1 MLKSSSSSSNRI
13 WLPAVIVLILFLFAP
28 AFISAYRME
37 LLTIFLA
44 NVVLAQSYRLMTTTG
59 DWTLCH
65 YILMGM
71 GAYITAILA
80 KFYGVPFYLSIPLA
94 AIGTVAVSFV
104 MALPLSRTIGFAFF
118 IGSFALGEFVRH
130 IWEKMHF
137 PFGGARGL
145 SSIPRP
151 EVGQPGDWYYVDL
164 NNFLDITNF
173 YYGTLI
179 VTVLALILLY
189 RLDTSRIGNA
199 WKSIYA
205 DSELCESIGINVT
218 RYRVMIFCVAGF
230 FASIAGSMLAYTW
243 GAIDPDNFGMI
254 EMVYLIIWVVV
265 GGVKTYWG
273 PLIGVFTMSLVFE
286 LTRPFDEWRP
296 LLFGV
301 ILITSLV
308 FMPGGLDVLIPR
320 TTRFFKNLVGTKEV
334 S

>member
-1 MLKSSSSSSNRI
+1 MLKSNSSSSIYI
-13 WLPAVIVLILFLFAP
+13 WLPAIIVLLVFIAAP
-28 AFISAYRME
+28 AFLSPYRMV
-37 LLTIFLA
+37 LLTIFLS
-44 NVVLAQSYRLMTTTG
+44 NVILAQSYRLMTTTG

-71 GAYITAILA
+71 GAYATAIFA

-94 AIGTVAVSFV
+94 AICTVGASFL

-130 IWEKMHF
+130 VWEKMHF
-137 PFGGARGL
+137 PFGGSRGL

-151 EVGQPGDWYYVDL
+151 EIGQPGDWYFIDF
-164 NNFLDITNF
+164 NNFRDDTNF
-173 YYGTLI
+173 YYLLLI
-179 VTVLALILLY
+179 ITVIALVLLY
-189 RLDTSRIGNA
+189 RLDTSRFGSA

-218 RYRVMIFCVAGF
+218 RYRILIFCVAGF
-230 FASIAGSMLAYTW
+230 FASIAGSMLVYSW

-273 PLIGVFTMSLVFE
+273 PLIGVFSMSLVFE
-286 LTRPFDEWRP
+286 LARPFDEWRP

-301 ILITSLV
+301 ILIASLV
-308 FMPGGLDVLIPR
+308 FMPGGLEVLIPR
-320 TTRFFKNLVGTKEV
+320 TTQFFKGLFGAKEV